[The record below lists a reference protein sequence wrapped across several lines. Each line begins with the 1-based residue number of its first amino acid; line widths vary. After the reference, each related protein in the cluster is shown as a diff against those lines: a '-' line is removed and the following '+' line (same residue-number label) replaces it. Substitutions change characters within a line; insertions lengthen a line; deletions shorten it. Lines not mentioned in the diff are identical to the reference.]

1 MKISLSD
8 TFSALFKTGYKEKIS
23 FFDNRE
29 SKKTYG
35 WTGIN
40 DNVMGGE
47 SSSSSLIN
55 KNGNLEFKGIV
66 STNNNGGFAS
76 SRKTVSKKLE
86 GTTEIIKINLKGDG
100 KTYQFRI
107 KSKLENYYSY
117 VHSFSTSGEWET
129 IELTLDQF
137 HPAYRGKKM
146 SLSNF
151 KHQSIEQISFLIGN
165 KINEEFKLIVSKI
178 WID

>member
-8 TFSALFKTGYKEKIS
+8 TFSALFKTSYKEKIS

-35 WTGIN
+35 WTVIN

-47 SSSSSLIN
+47 SSASSLIN

-86 GTTEIIKINLKGDG
+86 ETSGVIKINLKGDG

-107 KSKLENYYSY
+107 KRKLENYYSY

-151 KHQSIEQISFLIGN
+151 KHQSIEQIGFLIGN
-165 KINEEFKLIVSKI
+165 KINEEFQLIVSKI